1 MFNKL
6 RRNLDEEEKTMGK
19 ENKIKEET
27 KKRKVAESIYKEIA
41 GEYEE
46 LKTKYIKLLEE
57 KSEKIDRFA
66 DVYELCKSQEIQI
79 KEYKKE
85 LNNTKAE
92 VREYEKQLEEEKE
105 KSLNYEEELTK
116 LKKKYNIKEPK
127 SKIEQEL
134 DEVLNKK
141 EEEEE

>member
-6 RRNLDEEEKTMGK
+6 RRHFDEEEKTMGK

-116 LKKKYNIKEPK
+116 LKKKYKIKEPK

-141 EEEEE
+141 EEE

>member
-6 RRNLDEEEKTMGK
+6 RRHFDEEEKAMGK

-127 SKIEQEL
+127 SKIEEEL

-141 EEEEE
+141 EEE

>member
-57 KSEKIDRFA
+57 KSEKFDRFA

-134 DEVLNKK
+134 DEILNKK
-141 EEEEE
+141 EEEK

>member
-27 KKRKVAESIYKEIA
+27 RKRKVAESIYKEIA

-46 LKTKYIKLLEE
+46 LKNKYIKLLEE
-57 KSEKIDRFA
+57 KSEKFDRFA

-85 LNNTKAE
+85 LSDTKAE
-92 VREYEKQLEEEKE
+92 VREYERQLEEEKE

-116 LKKKYNIKEPK
+116 LKKKYKIKEPK

-141 EEEEE
+141 KEEK

>member
-1 MFNKL
+1 M
-6 RRNLDEEEKTMGK
+6 
-19 ENKIKEET
+19 
-27 KKRKVAESIYKEIA
+27 
-41 GEYEE
+41 
-46 LKTKYIKLLEE
+46 
-57 KSEKIDRFA
+57 
-66 DVYELCKSQEIQI
+66 CKSQEIQI

-141 EEEEE
+141 KEEK

>member
-6 RRNLDEEEKTMGK
+6 RRHFDEEGKTMEK

-141 EEEEE
+141 KEEK

>member
-6 RRNLDEEEKTMGK
+6 RRHFDEEEKAMGK

-141 EEEEE
+141 EEE

>member
-6 RRNLDEEEKTMGK
+6 RRHFDEEEKAMGK

-46 LKTKYIKLLEE
+46 LQTKYIKLLEE

-85 LNNTKAE
+85 LNNAKAE

-141 EEEEE
+141 EEE

>member
-6 RRNLDEEEKTMGK
+6 RRHFDEEEKAMGK

-134 DEVLNKK
+134 DKILNKK
-141 EEEEE
+141 EEEK

>member
-6 RRNLDEEEKTMGK
+6 RRHFDEEEKTMGK

-46 LKTKYIKLLEE
+46 LQTKYIKLLEE

-141 EEEEE
+141 KEEK

>member
-6 RRNLDEEEKTMGK
+6 RRHFDEEEKAMEK

-92 VREYEKQLEEEKE
+92 VREYEKQLRERKE
-105 KSLNYEEELTK
+105 FK
-116 LKKKYNIKEPK
+116 LRRGID
-127 SKIEQEL
+127 KI
-134 DEVLNKK
+134 KK
-141 EEEEE
+141 EI

>member
-6 RRNLDEEEKTMGK
+6 RRHFDEEEKTMKK

-141 EEEEE
+141 EEE

>member
-1 MFNKL
+1 
-6 RRNLDEEEKTMGK
+6 MGK

-41 GEYEE
+41 REYKE
-46 LKTKYIKLLEE
+46 LKTKYIKLIEE
-57 KSEKIDRFA
+57 KCEKIDRFA

-141 EEEEE
+141 EEE

>member
-6 RRNLDEEEKTMGK
+6 RRHFDEEEKTMEK

-46 LKTKYIKLLEE
+46 LQTKYIKLLEE

-141 EEEEE
+141 KEDK

>member
-41 GEYEE
+41 GEYEK

-141 EEEEE
+141 KEEK

>member
-141 EEEEE
+141 EEE

>member
-6 RRNLDEEEKTMGK
+6 RRHFDEEEKTMGK

-141 EEEEE
+141 KEEK

>member
-6 RRNLDEEEKTMGK
+6 RRHFDEEEKAMGK

-141 EEEEE
+141 KEEK

>member
-141 EEEEE
+141 KEEK

>member
-105 KSLNYEEELTK
+105 KSLNYEEELAK

-141 EEEEE
+141 EEE

>member
-6 RRNLDEEEKTMGK
+6 RRHFDEEEKTMGK

-116 LKKKYNIKEPK
+116 LKKKYKIKEPK
-127 SKIEQEL
+127 NKIEQEL
-134 DEVLNKK
+134 DEILNKK
-141 EEEEE
+141 EEEK